1 MTAPESGDM
10 ITSHSMDLALY
21 PASCLV
27 VLRFVAAVSLTG
39 KHGETL
45 VDALRRVIVDG
56 ERFALLADAKE
67 VRGTDGDYRAVTGKF
82 FGQHRDNARIA
93 LVNLSPVIR
102 VVAEMFRVGIGLR
115 MKTFSDE
122 AAARVWLRTQGINA

>member
-1 MTAPESGDM
+1 M
-10 ITSHSMDLALY
+10 ITSHSMELALY
-21 PASCLV
+21 PESCLV
-27 VLRFVAAVSLTG
+27 VLRFVAEVSLTG

-56 ERFALLADAKE
+56 ERFALLADAKQ

-82 FGQHRDNARIA
+82 FGQHRATARIA
-93 LVNLSPVIR
+93 LVTLGPIIR
-102 VVAEMFRVGIGLR
+102 VVAEMFRLGIGLQ
-115 MKTFSDE
+115 KNTFADE

>member
-1 MTAPESGDM
+1 ME
-10 ITSHSMDLALY
+10 LALY

-82 FGQHRDNARIA
+82 FAQHRDNARIA
-93 LVNLSPVIR
+93 LVNLGPVIR